1 MLILFISCVCI
12 LVFRFISDYLGV
24 CNVCTFFS
32 RGLGVEKMHIERS
45 LFEPSPWNEPWTG
58 KELCSTQAAKVREM
72 ENLWNAWAK
81 QSGDAWEYPPKWPC
95 SIIGKLVGGL
105 EHFVFHIYILYIYI
119 YIGNNNP
126 SWQIFFRGVETTNQE
141 KGDYSSALG
150 IVTTMFRKTIRY
162 SDDFSDRAWATPELA
177 TARWMWHL
185 VDKWYRQAVW
195 GAGSKS
201 INFYAL

>member
-1 MLILFISCVCI
+1 MHLF
-12 LVFRFISDYLGV
+12 FLGG
-24 CNVCTFFS
+24 
-32 RGLGVEKMHIERS
+32 RVEKMLWAIAFWTVSVKLTMDWKGVVQHTSGQSAGDGKLVER
-45 LFEPSPWNEPWTG
+45 LG
-58 KELCSTQAAKVREM
+58 QAEWGCLDRRWM
-72 ENLWNAWAK
+72 CLIP
-81 QSGDAWEYPPKWPC
+81 WEYPPKWSC

-105 EHFVFHIYILYIYI
+105 EHFLFFP

-126 SWQIFFRGVETTNQE
+126 SWLIWFRGVETTNQE
-141 KGDYSSALG
+141 KGDYSSALE
-150 IVTTMFRKTIRY
+150 IVTTMFRKTLRY
-162 SDDFSDRAWATPELA
+162 SDDSSDRVWATPELA